1 MAKKSFKDLIFK
13 LLRKD
18 EDSQMGFLVKFA
30 KSKGGKI
37 STAYYKSRSDAEK
50 ALAMLKKD
58 GLNGIISKG
67 PMDEDAPA
75 NATGTAV
82 VGTGDDS
89 STVVVKKKKRLQD
102 KLMRR
107 MGIQETIDRV
117 IPDLEY
123 PKDEIR
129 ERVNQLKASA
139 LGEAFTSQQIKQAY
153 GIANDPRYKG
163 GNYDGAVKAIE
174 KLAKGLSDHPDV
186 QKVLQRTNE
195 GFASDAQR
203 KAAFANG
210 YKEPKNKNEED
221 AYDKDDEK
229 PKTKP
234 KKKFKETYGKKFE
247 TNTSVEKKVK
257 TENKNHPAKEMYE
270 AIEGLKN
277 KSEKSGMP
285 YGILKKVFDR
295 GMAAWKGG
303 HRPGASQHQWAFA
316 RVNSFITKSSGT
328 WGGADKDLAAKVKGN

>member
-1 MAKKSFKDLIFK
+1 MKNNFDKKPGSI
-13 LLRKD
+13 
-18 EDSQMGFLVKFA
+18 EDVVAGMTKH
-30 KSKGGKI
+30 
-37 STAYYKSRSDAEK
+37 TRENAY
-50 ALAMLKKD
+50 
-58 GLNGIISKG
+58 
-67 PMDEDAPA
+67 
-75 NATGTAV
+75 
-82 VGTGDDS
+82 
-89 STVVVKKKKRLQD
+89 QD
-102 KLMRR
+102 KFKKELEKTGK
-107 MGIQETIDRV
+107 GIGAMTPKEKSAFFSKIDKEYKAKNEEITEETIV
-117 IPDLEY
+117 EF
-123 PKDEIR
+123 
-129 ERVNQLKASA
+129 S
-139 LGEAFTSQQIKQAY
+139 SQQIKQAY

-163 GNYDGAVKAIE
+163 GNMTGAIKAIE

-234 KKKFKETYGKKFE
+234 KKKFKEAYGKKFE
-247 TNTSVEKKVK
+247 TDTKLQKKVK

-328 WGGADKDLAAKVKGN
+328 WGGADKDLAAKVKGS